1 MTATEDR
8 MRQAFDKAMFHNS
21 PTIMRV
27 QIAADVADQMVSEAI
42 AAAVTELESVSET
55 HRTYV
60 ETSKKIATVREQT
73 LAALRKQHA
82 EMLAALREVR
92 EWIRNWD
99 PDFTQDEEWR
109 ATRAKMDAALAAAA
123 EASGTGDRS

>member
-27 QIAADVADQMVSEAI
+27 QIAADVADQMVAEA
-42 AAAVTELESVSET
+42 T
-55 HRTYV
+55 
-60 ETSKKIATVREQT
+60 
-73 LAALRKQHA
+73 AALRKQHA
-82 EMLAALREVR
+82 ELLAALREVR

-123 EASGTGDRS
+123 EASGTGG

>member
-8 MRQAFDKAMFHNS
+8 MRKTAHALPVSDFGSHRAIQA
-21 PTIMRV
+21 
-27 QIAADVADQMVSEAI
+27 AAAVADKMVSEAI
-42 AAAVTELESVSET
+42 AASVTELEAVSET

-60 ETSKKIATVREQT
+60 ETSKKIATAREQT

-99 PDFTQDEEWR
+99 PDFTQDKEWK
-109 ATRAKMDAALAAAA
+109 ATRAKMDAAIAAA
-123 EASGTGDRS
+123 EASGTGDRP